1 VGGAIRLAETFAV
14 GIASGLLSGMFGI
27 GGGVVTTP
35 AIRLLLRAPALIAVG
50 TPLAAII
57 PATVTGA
64 VSYMRNGVADKRAGV
79 LVGVSGALT
88 AVAGAWATRLVGG
101 TVVLLVTAL
110 VILLTAADMVLRV
123 FRPQPD
129 RPDAAASKQR
139 PGPVPV
145 LVAIGV
151 LTGFYSGFLGLGG
164 GFILIPMLTRWL
176 RFPIKRAI
184 GTSLVSIT
192 LLAVPALATH
202 WYLGNI
208 DWVIALALVVGVVP
222 GAYLGSKITLGASDR
237 TVNIGFAVLLVIVAI
252 WLGVAEVARLGA

>member
-1 VGGAIRLAETFAV
+1 MGGAIRLAETFAV

-35 AIRLLLRAPALIAVG
+35 AIRLLLGAPALIAVG

-64 VSYMRNGVADKRAGV
+64 VSYVRSGVADRRAGV
-79 LVGVSGALT
+79 LVGLSGALT

-101 TVVLLVTAL
+101 TLVLLVTAL

-123 FRPQPD
+123 LRPQPD
-129 RPDAAASKQR
+129 RPDAATLEQR
-139 PGPVPV
+139 PPSVPV

-164 GFILIPMLTRWL
+164 GFILVPMLTRWL

-192 LLAVPALATH
+192 LLAIPALATH

-208 DWVIALALVVGVVP
+208 DWAIALALVVGVVP
-222 GAYLGSKITLGASDR
+222 GAFLGSKITLGASDR
-237 TVNIGFAVLLVIVAI
+237 TVNIGFAVLLVIVAV
-252 WLGVAEVARLGA
+252 WLGVAEVAGLGA